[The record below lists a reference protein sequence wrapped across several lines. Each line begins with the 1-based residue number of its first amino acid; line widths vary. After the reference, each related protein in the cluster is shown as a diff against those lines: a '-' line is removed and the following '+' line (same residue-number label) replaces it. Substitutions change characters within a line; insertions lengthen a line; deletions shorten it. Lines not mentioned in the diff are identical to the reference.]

1 MIFADRRASTA
12 AVAVFNNY
20 EVAKAAG
27 GPLKDVSIHITMAV
41 AEPPRIKSAPIIEAP
56 PVISADCKLRATTT
70 TPSTLRIYTAQARYF
85 SDPLRVPNI
94 ALRSCACSVKRGFT
108 CNGELTHI

>member
-41 AEPPRIKSAPIIEAP
+41 AEPPRIKSAPII
-56 PVISADCKLRATTT
+56 
-70 TPSTLRIYTAQARYF
+70 
-85 SDPLRVPNI
+85 
-94 ALRSCACSVKRGFT
+94 
-108 CNGELTHI
+108 